1 MVDGEAEYHGEVEE
15 DDLMLVRSRRMASG
29 PPPANPNNQA
39 ESRDSC
45 RSRGKCREKDE
56 SERRHWFQRRLEQ
69 ARPKENNTGRE

>member
-29 PPPANPNNQA
+29 PLANPSNQA

-69 ARPKENNTGRE
+69 ARPKENNTSRE